1 MNYQDLEIQ
10 RSYISQGAN
19 NIANS
24 FLVPVLK
31 YTKVYLRSVGFFSSD
46 VLVPIMDGIVALSRR
61 GGTIKLIAS
70 PQLSREDIEAIS
82 LGYSRRDEILRGIFD
97 KEFVPEMERV
107 DDSNL
112 QLLST
117 LIARGILDIRIAITN
132 GIGEYHDKLGVLQ
145 DAEGNKIAFFGSS
158 NSSLN
163 GYQNNYEKIR
173 VARSWIDGE
182 SETVGDELRE
192 FESLWNGNNPFVN
205 VIEYKESARNNLLK
219 IIERRREA
227 KTHNTENAPIKLRD
241 YQEQAIKAWVEN
253 HYRGFYVMATGTGKT
268 WTAIYSAKKLLE
280 EKPVT
285 VVICAPYKHLVK
297 QWAEDVNVAF
307 PDAKTIL
314 VSSENPNWQQQINQA
329 IIRKRYTPSTQIIII
344 TTIASFN
351 MQRFT
356 DTIGKDISEKL
367 LIVDEAHRFTNR
379 PESLLETYKY
389 LLGLSATPFSGSSAE
404 KGRVLMS
411 FFGGQV
417 FSLPIEEALERGY
430 LVPYYYQPVF
440 VHATED
446 EEQRFQSFT
455 HRILSCFNK
464 AGQCINP
471 DLLVKSLR
479 NRLRVISMAEE
490 KQSRI
495 DEMIN
500 RIENPD
506 HFVVY
511 CGDGRLF
518 DNDSGEEIRHIQS
531 IKKVLFLHDIKAS
544 QFTATESMDER
555 MVLVDAFNKGEI
567 AALAAIRCLDE
578 GINIPSIKSAL
589 ILSSNDDYREFVQ
602 RRGRIL
608 RTYKG
613 KSSAT
618 IYDVIVLPSQETPGM
633 AKIELRRFHEY
644 ARLAL
649 NWNELEPQLDDLLGS
664 YSLNIDD
671 VDVFDY
677 ENMEEP
683 IDE

>member
-46 VLVPIMDGIVALSRR
+46 VLVPIMDGIVSLSRR

-97 KEFVPEMERV
+97 KVFVPEMERV

-182 SETVGDELRE
+182 SETVRDELRE

-219 IIERRREA
+219 IIERRREVE
-227 KTHNTENAPIKLRD
+227 TQNTETAPIKLRD
-241 YQEQAIKAWVEN
+241 YQEQAINAWVEN
-253 HYRGFYVMATGTGKT
+253 HYHGFYVMATGTGKT

-297 QWAEDVNVAF
+297 QWSEDVNAAF

-417 FSLPIEEALERGY
+417 FSLPIEEALDRGY
-430 LVPYYYQPVF
+430 LVPYYYQPIF

-464 AGQCINP
+464 AGLCINP

-567 AALAAIRCLDE
+567 SALAAIRCLDE

-649 NWNELEPQLDDLLGS
+649 NWNELEPQLDDLLES